1 MEDFAVQ
8 MSFIALF
15 EQIKTCDFRDKNGE
29 ISD

>member
-1 MEDFAVQ
+1 VQ

-29 ISD
+29 ISDW